1 MDFRMT
7 FDARAL
13 DRLDRIE
20 RELRYW
26 RIGGICFAAATAVI
40 GLAAMADP
48 PAKELRAET
57 LRIVQRDGKDRLV
70 LSAIPEIPD
79 MTFYDPQGKARLT
92 LDIAKDKAPEL
103 SIAESGTEKG
113 RLAIG
118 IDNGTPVLRLYDR
131 TGKLRVSMGVP
142 HDLGAL
148 IRIFDE
154 DGSVVGRLP

>member
-1 MDFRMT
+1 MAVQT
-7 FDARAL
+7 GFDHQTQN
-13 DRLDRIE
+13 RLNRIE

-26 RIGGICFAAATAVI
+26 RIGGLFTLAAAAVV

-48 PAKELRAET
+48 PAKELRVET

-70 LSAIPEIPD
+70 LTAIPEIPD
-79 MTFYDPQGKARLT
+79 MTFYDPTGHARLT
-92 LDIAKDKAPEL
+92 LDIANDKEPEL
-103 SIAESGTEKG
+103 AIAESGKEKG

-142 HDLGAL
+142 QDVGSL

-154 DGSVVGRLP
+154 EGRVLGRLP